1 MKRYVGIDSTYV
13 FSRMESKIR
22 STGIFSRLQIEVIS
36 PCLRS
41 LYIRHRLLYN
51 TRLLTCYIFF
61 LLSKNELNYLQVY
74 HTDKIVRKIVI
85 VSIKDSV
92 FLFNQSLTKVL

>member
-1 MKRYVGIDSTYV
+1 M
-13 FSRMESKIR
+13 
-22 STGIFSRLQIEVIS
+22 
-36 PCLRS
+36 
-41 LYIRHRLLYN
+41 LY
-51 TRLLTCYIFF
+51 FF